1 MRPELVKGMSRVC
14 DNLVHRGPLMKAWIA
29 GALSISLAAGSALGA
44 APATEPVDA
53 TLRTSAGKEVQ
64 LSKWRGKPVILFYE
78 DKDSTKLNSTL
89 KKELFARGQERG
101 ILDAA
106 WVLAVANLQNFD
118 FFPARQIA
126 LSFVRDEEK
135 KVGVP
140 ILVDMDGALGKAPW
154 KLPVKTSNI
163 VLLDSEGALVYR
175 HSGRMKP
182 DELTTFFAV
191 LSRLVGVD
199 LNAPAPSEP
208 SP

>member
-1 MRPELVKGMSRVC
+1 
-14 DNLVHRGPLMKAWIA
+14 MKAWIA
-29 GALSISLAAGSALGA
+29 GALSVSLAAGSALGA
-44 APATEPVDA
+44 APAPAPSPTPVDA
-53 TLRTSAGKEVQ
+53 TLKTSSGKEVR

-78 DKDSTKLNSTL
+78 DKDSTKLNATL

-106 WVLAVANLQNFD
+106 WVLAVANLQSFD

-140 ILVDMDGALGKAPW
+140 ILVDMDGTMGKAPW
-154 KLPVKTSNI
+154 KLPVKTSNV
-163 VLLDSEGALVYR
+163 VLLDAEGALVYR

-182 DELTTFFAV
+182 DELTAFFAV

-199 LNAPAPSEP
+199 LNTPVPTEP
-208 SP
+208 TP

>member
-1 MRPELVKGMSRVC
+1 
-14 DNLVHRGPLMKAWIA
+14 MKVWIA
-29 GALSISLAAGSALGA
+29 GALSVSLAAGSALGS
-44 APATEPVDA
+44 APASAPVDV
-53 TLRTSAGKEVQ
+53 TLRTSAGKEVR

-78 DKDSTKLNSTL
+78 DKDSTKLNRTL
-89 KKELFARGQERG
+89 KKELFARGQAHG

-106 WVLAVANLQNFD
+106 WVLSVANLQNFD

-154 KLPVKTSNI
+154 KLPLKTSNV
-163 VLLDSEGALVYR
+163 VLLDADGALAYR

-182 DELTTFFAV
+182 EELTNFFAV

-199 LNAPAPSEP
+199 LNSPVPAEP
-208 SP
+208 TP

>member
-1 MRPELVKGMSRVC
+1 
-14 DNLVHRGPLMKAWIA
+14 MKAWIA
-29 GALSISLAAGSALGA
+29 GALTVSLAAGSALGA
-44 APATEPVDA
+44 APATAPVDA
-53 TLRTSAGKEVQ
+53 TLKTSAGKEVQ

-78 DKDSTKLNSTL
+78 DKDSTKLNAAL

-106 WVLAVANLQNFD
+106 YVLAVANLQNFD

-135 KVGVP
+135 KIGVP
-140 ILVDMDGALGKAPW
+140 ILVDMDGTLGKAPW

-163 VLLDSEGALVYR
+163 VLLDAQGALVYR
-175 HSGRMKP
+175 HSGRMKD
-182 DELTTFFAV
+182 DEQTAFFAV

-199 LNAPAPSEP
+199 LNTPAPSEP
-208 SP
+208 TP